1 MESLKRARASHM
13 QYMCDV
19 CVVEL
24 YVIDGVAHVKLHVVS
39 ACFRVPVLSEF
50 TPPLAR
56 IVDAVARATV
66 RNRMTFVDAAVEEQ
80 HRLARRTRD
89 LPARPRL
96 VPYDVALH
104 DAHTLYLEG
113 AGAFFVVPGAVARIT
128 AAWGIAEGPGC
139 GHGLGDVATPT
150 PPRFAKDGRLVRDRL
165 DRVTT
170 FCPWCLARSRQ
181 LPY

>member
-1 MESLKRARASHM
+1 
-13 QYMCDV
+13 MCDDV

-24 YVIDGVAHVKLHVVS
+24 YVIDDDDVTHVKFHVIS
-39 ACFRVPVLSEF
+39 SCFRLPVLAEC
-50 TPPLAR
+50 TPPLSR
-56 IVDAVARATV
+56 IVDAVALDAV
-66 RNRMTFVDAAVEEQ
+66 RNRMAFVDLAVDEQ

-89 LPARPRL
+89 LPTRPRL

-113 AGAFFVVPGAVARIT
+113 ACVFFVVPGAMARLM
-128 AAWGIAEGPGC
+128 AAWGITGGGPEC
-139 GHGLGDVATPT
+139 GHGLGEVATPT
-150 PPRFAKDGRLVRDRL
+150 PPRFARDGRLVRDVS

>member
-1 MESLKRARASHM
+1 
-13 QYMCDV
+13 MCDV

-24 YVIDGVAHVKLHVVS
+24 YVIDDVTHVKFYVIS
-39 ACFRVPVLSEF
+39 ACFRLPVLAEF
-50 TPPLAR
+50 TPPLSR
-56 IVDAVARATV
+56 IVDAVARAAV
-66 RNRMTFVDAAVEEQ
+66 RNRMAFVDVAVDEQ

-89 LPARPRL
+89 LPTRPRL

-113 AGAFFVVPGAVARIT
+113 ACVFFVVPGAMARLT
-128 AAWGIAEGPGC
+128 AAWGIAGGPEC
-139 GHGLGDVATPT
+139 GHGLGVVATPT
-150 PPRFAKDGRLVRDRL
+150 PPRFAKDGRLVRDAF